1 MSDSLITA
9 ETCWI
14 AVEIVVLMVGQNS
27 IVDAF
32 VALILHLKDA
42 MQAVGGWHV
51 LLGAAAV
58 DLQIVEIIQKTR
70 LPYLLP

>member
-1 MSDSLITA
+1 
-9 ETCWI
+9 
-14 AVEIVVLMVGQNS
+14 MVGQNS